1 MLRTLTIG
9 AIAAFVLA
17 FAVPAA
23 DAAKTKTVKY
33 TATLDAKSEVPPTDS
48 KGTGKAKLAYNPT
61 TMELKY
67 TITYKKLTGDA
78 VAAHFHGPADAG
90 VSAGVEVPI
99 TVSKSPIKGTATLTD
114 AQASDLAAG
123 KWYVN
128 IHTAA
133 NPNGEIRGQVV
144 AK

>member
-1 MLRTLTIG
+1 MFKTLAIG
-9 AIAAFVLA
+9 AMAAFVLA

-23 DAAKTKTVKY
+23 HAKTKLVTY
-33 TATLDAKSEVPPTDS
+33 TATLDGKSESPPVDT
-48 KGTGKAKLAYNPT
+48 KGTGKATLKYNPDT
-61 TMELKY
+61 KMLKY
-67 TITYKKLTGDA
+67 TITYKKLSGDA
-78 VAAHFHGPADAG
+78 VAAHFHGPADPGAN
-90 VSAGVEVPI
+90 ADVELPI
-99 TVSKSPIKGTATLTD
+99 TVSKSPIKGEATLTD

>member
-1 MLRTLTIG
+1 MFKTLTIG

-17 FAVPAA
+17 FAVPGAE
-23 DAAKTKTVKY
+23 AAKTKMVTY
-33 TATLDAKSEVPPTDS
+33 TATLDGKSEVPPTDS
-48 KGTGKAKLAYNPT
+48 AGTGKAKLTYNPT

-67 TITYKKLTGDA
+67 TITYKKLSGDA
-78 VAAHFHGPADAG
+78 VAAHFHGPADPGA
-90 VSAGVEVPI
+90 SAGVEVPI

-114 AQASDLAAG
+114 AQAADLAAG

-133 NPNGEIRGQVV
+133 HPPGEIRGQVV